1 LGNDSYQRVGSSNDS
16 NHEADDNS
24 SGEESPASKGP
35 KGSDEDSAGNDT
47 ASSVSSQGL
56 SQRGDSSSD
65 ENNDDWRTDST
76 DRHDEL
82 IRRRKAKRADKL
94 RYMSTSFQSGRKK
107 SFWPLL
113 EDLMESGTLK
123 PQSWAAWVCDK
134 LCVWTTLVIYIVGFA
149 GLLAYAIGVDQRS
162 RLDFIDTTFPVILHI
177 IGVGTSVLLKVYY
190 DLSPTVGH
198 LESMSLII
206 RSRMW
211 LFPGILNDMT
221 VQKRSETN
229 KLRMLEVMMEERKEN
244 PTEEDSSH
252 FADEDHRFV
261 MLSFLKKCHFPEFR
275 VLLRAFAVFPWS
287 RVEDLKDVKKQDMLM
302 GIARNQIQS
311 AFPVLDLLGVCS
323 SLPSICNPVTY
334 FRLVKH
340 LAVHCLGRQRKVMD
354 PVKFPQYV
362 TRAEDIEE
370 DDVSANI
377 PFYERKEPLPWG
389 TLRLND
395 CQDRFKE
402 MSAKV
407 NLMAFA
413 IFGLTLASYMTMLLG
428 DLSFFRRLDSLYEE
442 FGGEESGGNLEEYL
456 FQVGRNFSDTK
467 GDAGFSE
474 EEIESWI
481 LEYGA
486 LHQWS
491 GTAIVL
497 LVVMIPFGIQASA
510 LLAENVVYPML
521 VLRTLTTHIENF
533 SLEVDQYLTM
543 LAINHGS
550 LAHHQ
555 TFSQHAN
562 EDERVHTKKVA
573 VTRDVALSWRMG
585 RFFNEV
591 TDDSKSI
598 NTSVGVMVLN
608 FVCHLIPLNNFVF
621 NPSTKCLPVW
631 LVLFSMSQVLSLVY
645 VIMDGLACNEMIDG
659 GIDTL
664 LHDWQLK
671 FLMIGWSGGFLSAAS
686 DDDKQLDGE
695 GAHDC
700 ELVNSESGSSDD
712 EENANPDDESEDEDE
727 MKTGDMQF
735 LAYVAKNPGDSYN
748 RTASFAPYDSDADK
762 DTEHSESQQLLQNM
776 EVNRRI
782 DSIIRVLAHYEAESI
797 TPLSVL
803 GVTVTQDI
811 VTLIIGFFGGSIIGV
826 FTAVADD
833 KDLIQNVLLCHGFL

>member
-340 LAVHCLGRQRKVMD
+340 LAVHCLGRQRKVME
-354 PVKFPQYV
+354 PLPFPQYA

-370 DDVSANI
+370 DDVSPEALL

-389 TLRLND
+389 TLRLLD
-395 CQDRFKE
+395 SPARFRA
-402 MSAKV
+402 MSFNANV
-407 NLMAFA
+407 MATCV
-413 IFGLTLASYMTMLLG
+413 FGFCLAAYLTMLLG
-428 DLSFFRRLDSLYEE
+428 ELDFYERVQGIYKYHDHPD
-442 FGGEESGGNLEEYL
+442 GGGGSEGGGIEEYL
-456 FQVGRNFSDTK
+456 LNLGTNMSDSSSMSRRLESLT
-467 GDAGFSE
+467 DD
-474 EEIESWI
+474 EIESWVE
-481 LEYGA
+481 EYAA
-486 LHQWS
+486 LHS
-491 GTAIVL
+491 FSTTAIL
-497 LVVMIPFGIQASA
+497 LLTLIIPFGIQASA
-510 LLAENVVYPML
+510 LLAENTVYPLL
-521 VLRTLTTHIENF
+521 VLSTLRTHIENF
-533 SLEVDQYLTM
+533 SLEVDQYLTV
-543 LAINHGS
+543 LAVNKGS
-550 LAHHQ
+550 MAHHG
-555 TFSQHAN
+555 TAGDHMHATGPGH
-562 EDERVHTKKVA
+562 EKKVA
-573 VTRDVALSWRMG
+573 MTRDIALSWRMG
-585 RFFNEV
+585 RFFAEV
-591 TDDSKSI
+591 AHDARTI
-598 NTSVGVMVLN
+598 NTSAAVMVLN
-608 FVCHLIPLNNFVF
+608 FVCHLIPLNNFVL
-621 NPSTKCLPVW
+621 NPHASQCVPTW
-631 LVLFSMSQVLSLVY
+631 LLLFSTMQLVSLVV
-645 VIMDGLACNEMIDG
+645 VINAGITCNEMIDG
-659 GIDTL
+659 GIDAL

-671 FLMIGWSGGFLSAAS
+671 FLMIGWSGGFLSETEAPKAAHKAADKASATGKAENKKEGGEDS
-686 DDDKQLDGE
+686 DQETSIKKME
-695 GAHDC
+695 K
-700 ELVNSESGSSDD
+700 
-712 EENANPDDESEDEDE
+712 EDENE
-727 MKTGDMQF
+727 MK
-735 LAYVAKNPGDSYN
+735 ARPSY
-748 RTASFAPYDSDADK
+748 
-762 DTEHSESQQLLQNM
+762 
-776 EVNRRI
+776 
-782 DSIIRVLAHYEAESI
+782 
-797 TPLSVL
+797 
-803 GVTVTQDI
+803 
-811 VTLIIGFFGGSIIGV
+811 
-826 FTAVADD
+826 
-833 KDLIQNVLLCHGFL
+833 